1 MTVANLGFLFSDEV
15 YHPTK
20 EARVR
25 IGDVVDRRPA
35 LEVAVMKFESRRFTR
50 STFSPKP
57 ILGLFSKTKLRED
70 PDLKSMG

>member
-35 LEVAVMKFESRRFTR
+35 LSIAVMKLTPFESRRFTR
-50 STFSPKP
+50 STVRNP
-57 ILGLFSKTKLRED
+57 
-70 PDLKSMG
+70 